1 MEKNLI
7 NNIKLSLTD
16 KDEDEWESIPEN
28 EQTEE
33 TKDVLYRLNLEG
45 ASKVKLDLNKKK
57 NFHSFK
63 VKKLN
68 QKEKESFYE
77 LDKYIKEQYI
87 PNISIN
93 QNYGSNPYAT
103 ISNKDFII
111 KQHPEIGTCLIYEMN
126 DVNQEANL
134 IGKSDTW
141 YETTIFKPKISSHKK
156 KQIKS
161 NLNSIKI
168 NKSVN
173 LTKKIKKEKEALNVK
188 DNNKN
193 IDNTNINKTFL
204 KKKRKRKKKIRYTKN
219 STVFELKRI
228 FDDKDN
234 IKDNDNSNNKEEKK

>member
-1 MEKNLI
+1 
-7 NNIKLSLTD
+7 
-16 KDEDEWESIPEN
+16 
-28 EQTEE
+28 
-33 TKDVLYRLNLEG
+33 
-45 ASKVKLDLNKKK
+45 
-57 NFHSFK
+57 
-63 VKKLN
+63 
-68 QKEKESFYE
+68 
-77 LDKYIKEQYI
+77 
-87 PNISIN
+87 
-93 QNYGSNPYAT
+93 
-103 ISNKDFII
+103 
-111 KQHPEIGTCLIYEMN
+111 MN

-156 KQIKS
+156 KQTKS

-173 LTKKIKKEKEALNVK
+173 LTKKIKKEKEALNIK
-188 DNNKN
+188 GNNNN

-234 IKDNDNSNNKEEKK
+234 IKDNDNINNKEEKK